1 MTRRF
6 VACFKELAE
15 AGGLLDDGLWD
26 AIEILA
32 VDPIV
37 DVRIG
42 VARVAG
48 MLHGTSSLFTLH
60 HPRHKLMQFLFV
72 NCRS

>member
-15 AGGLLDDGLWD
+15 AGGLLDEGLWD

-48 MLHGTSSLFTLH
+48 MLCGTSSLSHYTIARYNSCIFL
-60 HPRHKLMQFLFV
+60 RHL
-72 NCRS
+72 